1 MMSFRQV
8 LVFCYDVCQC
18 IPFHEN
24 LSLEQL
30 INCKE
35 GIELCTVTQCDVIML
50 LILNIA
56 PLPTYNIYYQH
67 LLLILRTGGV
77 KLVAF
82 SKSEEELKRYTV
94 KQQNVKLAEQ
104 GLRQVGNKADLIQRL
119 LDQNYHTSKKT
130 SDCNSNENDED
141 DSRIA
146 LMAIVM

>member
-1 MMSFRQV
+1 MKIC
-8 LVFCYDVCQC
+8 LWNNC
-18 IPFHEN
+18 
-24 LSLEQL
+24 L
-30 INCKE
+30 IAKE

-130 SDCNSNENDED
+130 SNCNSNENDED